1 MEKGRPIN
9 HGTPGS
15 PILVIINIIDPKHL
29 ISHLLRS
36 STWKSGR
43 DYLFFCSGG
52 FLIHKHF

>member
-43 DYLFFCSGG
+43 DYLFFAQVG
-52 FLIHKHF
+52 F